1 MNIIVV
7 VIQRIGV
14 ILGNVT
20 VIKKYHF
27 DDAFI
32 HLINATIAQIPSII
46 PNGQAPCKKP
56 YIDPKTQAKE
66 NPKINQ

>member
-14 ILGNVT
+14 TSGNA
-20 VIKKYHF
+20 IKKYHY

-32 HLINATIAQIPSII
+32 HLMNATIAQIPSTI

>member
-1 MNIIVV
+1 
-7 VIQRIGV
+7 
-14 ILGNVT
+14 VT